1 MLFSILIA
9 IIVAASIIVLLIL
22 IKPGKKSYGNGEIPN
37 LVLKKGKS
45 VILKEAEKKLSHDP
59 HNVFALNTVGEIYYN
74 DKNWE
79 KCWNVYKTL
88 YDISAAHVE
97 VDVAN
102 AAGRM
107 GIAAYNMGKIDD
119 AINTLTI
126 SVRKNPENFDTNLYL
141 GKALFDKNTYDKAI
155 FCLKK
160 ARTLNT
166 ENVEVL
172 RLLGLSFFKC
182 QKYRD
187 SLPFLKRILDETP
200 DDKEILFNMAVAMA
214 ECGMADKALK
224 VFMRLRPDPLF
235 GAQSCLEAGKMHEKV
250 KDFKS
255 AVLDYEIAMKLE
267 TVPDNILVQIRYR
280 CGNAYI
286 AMNDI
291 SNGLACLKKIQT
303 SNPGYKD
310 VNQLVMR
317 YSELNQNKNLQ
328 IYLLSGTSD
337 FVALC
342 RKIITTYHGDGFV
355 KVEDVEVASECV
367 EIICSVENSKWQAKE
382 IFRFYRNQT
391 VVGDMYIREFHGKV
405 RDSKCD
411 KGVCITMGSF
421 SESSHKY
428 IEGRPIDL
436 IEKETLQKLLKK
448 INVLK

>member
-1 MLFSILIA
+1 MLISVLIA
-9 IIVAASIIVLLIL
+9 IIVAASIIVLLIVV
-22 IKPGKKSYGNGEIPN
+22 KPGKRGGNSGDISSR
-37 LVLKKGKS
+37 VQKKGKS
-45 VILKEAEKKLSHDP
+45 AILKEAEKKLTHDP
-59 HNVFALNTVGEIYYN
+59 HNVLALKTVGEIHYN

-88 YDISAAHVE
+88 YDISAAHIE
-97 VDVAN
+97 VDVAK

-107 GIAAYNMGKIDD
+107 GIAAYNMGKIED
-119 AINTLTI
+119 ATNSLMI
-126 SVRKNPENFDTNLYL
+126 SVRKNPEDFDTNLYL
-141 GKALFDKNTYDKAI
+141 GKALFDKGTYDKAI
-155 FCLKK
+155 YCLKK

-166 ENVEVL
+166 ENIEVL
-172 RLLGLSFFKC
+172 RLLGLSFFRC

-187 SLPFLKRILDETP
+187 SLPFLKRALDERP
-200 DDKEILFNMAVAMA
+200 DDKETLFNMAVAMA
-214 ECGMADKALK
+214 ECGMGDKALK
-224 VFMRLRPDPLF
+224 IFMHLRPDPLF

-255 AVLDYEIAMKLE
+255 AVADYEIAMKLE

-280 CGNAYI
+280 CGNDYI

-291 SNGLACLKKIQT
+291 SSGLACLKKIQAST
-303 SNPGYKD
+303 PGYKD
-310 VNQLVMR
+310 VDQLVLR

-342 RKIITTYHGDGFV
+342 RKIISTYHGDCFV

-367 EIICSVENSKWQAKE
+367 EIICSVENPKWQAKE
-382 IFRFYRNQT
+382 IFRFYRTQT
-391 VVGDMYIREFHGKV
+391 IVGDMFIREFHGKV

-411 KGVCITMGSF
+411 KGVCVTMGAF
-421 SESSHKY
+421 SESGHKY

-436 IEKETLQKLLKK
+436 IEKEALQKLLKK